1 MSQAKDDDSGFKD
14 PVDVDAQNEQTQYI
28 DLDPGEDFSGEITDV
43 DLTRGYNGSVWIDG
57 KELSLNATM
66 RKQLLQSLVV
76 GEDVLHEKDDE
87 EQSFTNDD
95 GEEVTF
101 FEKSLRFK

>member
-14 PVDVDAQNEQTQYI
+14 PVDVDSQSEQSQYI
-28 DLDPGEDFSGEITDV
+28 DLSPGEDFSGEITDV

-76 GEDVLHEKDDE
+76 GEDVLHEKE
-87 EQSFTNDD
+87 EAEQSFTNDD
-95 GEEVTF
+95 GEEVTYHA
-101 FEKSLRFK
+101 KSLRFR